1 MKSRLFFYWKKKI
14 SSLRRED
21 SDVRQDLDAKQKHL
35 RELRDSKTNAFK
47 RFGQHMPSLLEE
59 VEIAFRQGQ
68 FKHKPVGPLGK
79 KDSFSAFSKTIFGLF
94 LCGFYWRA
102 DNVNSELQKICCLW
116 SFRCIFS
123 LGNTEGSSVHGCH
136 CILKDYTIAEISVQ
150 IAELP
155 SVLQVSSACCIDLV

>member
-1 MKSRLFFYWKKKI
+1 MKLRLFSYWEKKKKKI

-59 VEIAFRQGQ
+59 VEIAYRQGQ

-79 KDSFSAFSKTIFGLF
+79 NDSFSAFSRQFLGFFLMGFIEELITSTVKFRKTVVYEASDVSLVWEIQREL
-94 LCGFYWRA
+94 LCMAANIY
-102 DNVNSELQKICCLW
+102 
-116 SFRCIFS
+116 
-123 LGNTEGSSVHGCH
+123 
-136 CILKDYTIAEISVQ
+136 
-150 IAELP
+150 
-155 SVLQVSSACCIDLV
+155 